1 VRQAFVVTPARS
13 GSTLLRYLLDSH
25 PDITCPPEFNL
36 SALLQHVI
44 DAWRHVNAAVGE
56 SGEGEEQVASLS
68 PDERRR
74 ARKVVDEIMIY
85 CANTAGASLYCDKS
99 LTTVDHLA
107 TVTQCYP
114 DAVYIF
120 LYRYPLDVI
129 ASGLEASKWGFN
141 AYGFV
146 PYVAGNPGN
155 FVGGLANYWIDKASR
170 MVEFERTCTVQ
181 HARIYYELL
190 CDDPTETLGKLLEFL
205 GVSSDEKII
214 ERMFESEHGAGPGD
228 YKIDFTHSVS
238 SDSVGRGASLPR
250 NMLGEPQ
257 IKRINEIL
265 AELDYPALETAWRG
279 DLGSLIGLKRA
290 RPVHKGS
297 RQIAEDLAA
306 LLAAR
311 STTLSE
317 MHRRALPIEV
327 VVQTH
332 AEDDVAVLIDED
344 GRGTV
349 ADADGQAG
357 GSRPRVRSSGD
368 VLLRVAAGEMTLAHA
383 MHDGQ
388 VFIERGDG
396 TNMAP
401 NERPRRVLVA
411 LGALLR
417 SGG

>member
-1 VRQAFVVTPARS
+1 MV
-13 GSTLLRYLLDSH
+13 H
-25 PDITCPPEFNL
+25 
-36 SALLQHVI
+36 
-44 DAWRHVNAAVGE
+44 
-56 SGEGEEQVASLS
+56 
-68 PDERRR
+68 
-74 ARKVVDEIMIY
+74 
-85 CANTAGASLYCDKS
+85 CANVAGASLYCDKS

-107 TVTQCYP
+107 TVSQCYP

-155 FVGGLANYWIDKASR
+155 FVGGLANYWADKASR
-170 MVEFERTCTVQ
+170 MVEFERTCTVR

-190 CDDPTETLGKLLEFL
+190 CDDPAGTLGSLLEFME
-205 GVSSDEKII
+205 VSSDEKII

-228 YKIDFTHSVS
+228 YKIDFTHSIS
-238 SDSVGRGASLPR
+238 ADSIGRGTSLPQ

-279 DLGSLIGLKRA
+279 NLGNLIGLKRA
-290 RPVHKGS
+290 SPVHKGS
-297 RQIAEDLAA
+297 REIADDLAA
-306 LLAAR
+306 FLAER
-311 STTLSE
+311 SSALAE

-327 VVQTH
+327 VIQTH
-332 AEDDVAVLIDED
+332 AEQDVSVLIDEE
-344 GRGTV
+344 GHGTV
-349 ADADGQAG
+349 AEGNRAADGNRDG
-357 GSRPRVRSSGD
+357 EGDGDGVSNGSRPRIRSTGD
-368 VLLRVAAGEMTLAHA
+368 VLLRVAAGELTLAHA

-388 VFIERGDG
+388 VVIERSDG
-396 TNMAP
+396 TNMAAT
-401 NERPRRVLVA
+401 ERPRRFLVA